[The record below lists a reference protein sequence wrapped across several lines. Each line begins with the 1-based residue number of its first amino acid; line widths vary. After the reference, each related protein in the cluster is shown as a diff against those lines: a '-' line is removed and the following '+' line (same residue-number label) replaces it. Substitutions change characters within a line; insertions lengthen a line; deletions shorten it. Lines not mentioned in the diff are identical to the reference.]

1 MTNKHPDWNP
11 LDPQTLENPHATY
24 EHLRKACPLAYSDAW
39 DGFWA
44 LMCHRDISN
53 VTVDAKTYI
62 NSVQNVV
69 PHVGMGK
76 RIPLHVDPPIHT
88 FYRRVLY
95 PPFQPEN
102 TVALESTIR
111 DFVTSLLEP
120 LIEVGECD
128 FIQDFTYLLPVQ
140 VLCAFLSI
148 PQEDAQEIKDRSERY
163 AHALEHDDRETLRV
177 ESDALYALAR
187 RYVTHRKENLLDP
200 QKDVTSA
207 LLIARNEGKPIDEEI
222 IVGCLRQLLVAGHI
236 TLTLSI
242 ASAVFHL
249 ANDPELQSYLR
260 EHPQRIPDAV
270 EEFLR
275 LYPPNQAFARTTTR
289 DVEINGQ
296 TIKAGEVVALLWISA
311 NRDKDIFPNPHEFDL
326 EREHNPHLAFGHGVH
341 KCLGAPLARMEM
353 RIALEEL
360 LARTGNFELAS
371 PTALMNT
378 WPEYGPRVLPLRLER
393 S

>member
-1 MTNKHPDWNP
+1 MTDKQPNWDP
-11 LDPQTLENPHATY
+11 LDPQTIEDPHATY
-24 EHLRKACPLAYSDAW
+24 EHLRKTCPVAHSDNW

-44 LMCHRDISN
+44 LMCHKDISN
-53 VTVDAKTYI
+53 VTVDARTYI

-88 FYRRVLY
+88 FYRRVLF
-95 PPFQPEN
+95 PPFQSEN
-102 TVALESTIR
+102 IVALESTVR
-111 DFVTSLLEP
+111 DFVSSLLEP
-120 LIEVGECD
+120 ILEAGECD
-128 FIQDFTYLLPVQ
+128 FIKEFTYLLPIQ
-140 VLCAFLSI
+140 VLCAFLNI
-148 PQEDAQEIKDRSERY
+148 PQVEAQAVKDHSERY
-163 AHALEHDDRETLRV
+163 THALEYNDRETLRA

-187 RYVTHRKENLLDP
+187 RYVSHRKQNLLDP

-207 LLIARNEGKPIDEEI
+207 LLMARNDGNPIDEEI
-222 IVGCLRQLLVAGHI
+222 IVGCLRQLLVAGHV

-249 ANDPELQSYLR
+249 ASDPKLQTYLR
-260 EHPQRIPDAV
+260 EHPHRIPEAV

-296 TIKAGEVVALLWISA
+296 TIKEGEVVALLWISA
-311 NRDKDIFPNPHEFDL
+311 NRDEEIFPNPHEFDL
-326 EREHNPHLAFGHGVH
+326 NRERNPHLAFGHGVH

-360 LARTGNFELAS
+360 LSNTANFDLAF
-371 PTALMNT
+371 PTELMNT

-393 S
+393 R